1 MLLASASTTATA
13 QTSPHETGLRR
24 IELRADA
31 AGPEPEI
38 YIRPNVSTVLTFDVK
53 LARAH
58 AGRLEVSL
66 DRADAFSRV
75 DSGESVL
82 SLMPSDVLKTG
93 ERLRLAVRLDD
104 GATSPSARFTLR
116 VSDEQVDRLVD
127 VTRALG
133 PVESQP
139 SEVREAMAAVRQC
152 QDALAQ
158 AQAAPRGMTALRL
171 TDALAAG
178 GIAARNLS
186 KTVAQWKHGT
196 FLVKQLFTYRSERR
210 VLIELYLRA
219 REPVAP
225 WTARTAS
232 FAGPG
237 GELLKVLSVW
247 QESPVTSDAQQRILI
262 EAESD
267 EALSPESW
275 TLWLSEEG
283 GGRALV
289 LGGISFAPMQWSGAG
304 STQAS
309 P

>member
-1 MLLASASTTATA
+1 MAGASTTATA
-13 QTSPHETGLRR
+13 QTSPREASLRR

-53 LARAH
+53 LAREQD
-58 AGRLEVSL
+58 GRLEVNL
-66 DRADAFSRV
+66 ERAAAFSRV
-75 DSGESVL
+75 DSGESIL
-82 SLMPSDVLKTG
+82 SLMPSEDLKAG
-93 ERLRLAVRLDD
+93 ERLRLTVRFDD
-104 GATSPSARFTLR
+104 GATSPSATFTLL

-127 VTRALG
+127 VSRA

-139 SEVREAMAAVRQC
+139 PEAREAWAAVRQC
-152 QDALAQ
+152 HEALALAQ
-158 AQAAPRGMTALRL
+158 AAPGGMTALRL
-171 TDALAAG
+171 TDALADG
-178 GIAARNLS
+178 GIAALNLA
-186 KTVAQWKHGT
+186 KTVAEWKHGT
-196 FLVKQLFTYRSERR
+196 FLLKQLRTYRSERR